1 MKTISSMLVLG
12 ASMAMANADKTSA
25 PHLTGSAQFS
35 DGTQT
40 YDLQRDAEGLDASG
54 GAEVDCVT
62 AVEFGTAGQYYG
74 SAELTGSGDAKP
86 SILGDYRKGTTLA
99 FWCGLKKDGATLEIV
114 TAGSTTQPVA
124 SGTSTRVLVR
134 FDGTNDCLAQAGTL
148 TTSMESDPA
157 SSNSKLKFY
166 RPQVKSTVSYGCIHA
181 HDFEPPKVSALL
193 GLKGKG
199 DAHSK
204 GVITQTAGSV
214 AQETAQESLVRT
226 GDTTFEKSWV
236 AEFDLGAAE
245 PHSYYYDNLDGCTS
259 DLCFGKLTVKS
270 DENTK
275 YDIATALSAD
285 VWVSDDQ
292 VTYYD
297 LKGSSGR
304 NKCADVTYTSTAPT
318 TQAAVCAMTKSSA
331 KGEHKGT
338 GESEAR
344 NQGLLMPL
352 ECPFADT
359 VTASKESDV
368 DACLAAGDTAVVNTC
383 ADRDTYGTPG
393 AATYNQE
400 DTIPLKNGFSI
411 KLQFPDAQKT
421 RYMVETLKI
430 TEPVPQVFHEGTQVL
445 TWNLVTTGDSA
456 EATNLFV
463 ERGDFNKPVTLTGN
477 SISQFTAPLSVAS
490 VDLKGYVFTSCSS
503 ELITLATVTLPTSK
517 FDSAKSGNFTV
528 FGSDECDG
536 RFTFNPV
543 DSAVNLTFANVYAG
557 GNSLG
562 KVSFCKEGDT
572 PSDCKNDANRSKQTT
587 PDTRQAIIENVCEG
601 VENGHVG
608 GLVRFEK
615 EGTTSYDFAPIIC
628 AGPCTKSDLD
638 DFTLDWSVTLT
649 AGVNSGDNAF
659 SATQAGVTFADA
671 KGNREGLIK
680 QNFLVAQSSNVGCAA
695 DGTLIGSV
703 PSGKCSLS
711 GDNNIAQATD
721 IQNLF
726 NDCNEND
733 ADGTVK
739 LVQTLK
745 VEYKGTSDDLYFCNS
760 KDLSISIDSMTG
772 QTTSSIG
779 ILVSEEQDAA
789 KSISVSFD
797 TIQYEACDG
806 TDAGKHKLVAT
817 INVDDSELP
826 ADSYDF
832 EQTSSDILFDGALAL
847 ASDLITFQTACRQVC
862 GIYGSTIS
870 SENVLAGTVTETTD
884 GEKEL
889 AQISFSV
896 STQVLGDPCGEGA
909 AVERGDVTLDIYAV
923 DDEVDCF
930 AAAED
935 AARAQDDKLCANLTL
950 SDFGNSGFKVTQEL
964 LQRVPSDQINAD
976 LSFKQG
982 AVIKVVD
989 HKFFAHNRSLGSGDA
1004 THTSSQTLDL
1014 AADDAFTTYKLTVYW
1029 EQILASAGG
1038 RRLLRSEHVFGAGEH
1053 KSVRSLVILPASAQI
1068 EDAAESLNT
1077 ASGDVSANDGSSV
1090 EESSDAKK
1098 DEGLPGGA
1106 IVGIIVG
1113 SAAALIGIGYAYVK
1127 VRDGRRES
1135 LGGSPRYSA
1144 VRRSERFSTMN
1155 F

>member
-40 YDLQRDAEGLDASG
+40 YDLQRVAEGLDASG

-62 AVEFGTAGQYYG
+62 AVEFGTAGHYYG
-74 SAELTGSGDAKP
+74 SAEVTGSDDAKP

-99 FWCGLKKDGATLEIV
+99 FWCGLKKDGSALEIV
-114 TAGSTTQPVA
+114 TAGSTTQPVS

-166 RPQVKSTVSYGCIHA
+166 RPQVKSTVSYVHDGQQCIHA
-181 HDFEPPKVSALL
+181 HDFEPPKVSAKL
-193 GLKGKG
+193 GLKGKD
-199 DAHSK
+199 DAYSK
-204 GVITQTAGSV
+204 GVITQIADSV
-214 AQETAQESLVRT
+214 AQETAQVSLVRT
-226 GDTTFEKSWV
+226 GATTFEKSWV

-245 PHSYYYDNLDGCTS
+245 PHSYYYENLDGCTS

-270 DENTK
+270 DKAPK

-304 NKCADVTYTSTAPT
+304 DKCAEVTYTSTAPT
-318 TQAAVCAMTKSSA
+318 TQAAVCAMTKTSA
-331 KGEHKGT
+331 KGAHLG
-338 GESEAR
+338 R

-359 VTASKESDV
+359 ISASKESDV
-368 DACLAAGDTAVVNTC
+368 DDCLAEGATPVVNTC
-383 ADRDTYGTPG
+383 ADRDGDDTSGKDL
-393 AATYNQE
+393 YNQE
-400 DTIPLKNGFSI
+400 DTITLKNGFSI
-411 KLQFPDAQKT
+411 KLQFPDDPKT
-421 RYMVETLKI
+421 RYMQETLNI
-430 TEPVPQVFHEGTQVL
+430 SEPVTQVYHEGTQVL
-445 TWNLVTTGDSA
+445 TWNLVTTGDSKG
-456 EATNLFV
+456 ATNLFV
-463 ERGDFNKPVTLTGN
+463 ERGDFKKSVTLTGN

-503 ELITLATVTLPTSK
+503 ELITLATVSLPTSK
-517 FDSAKSGNFTV
+517 FDSKPSGDFTV
-528 FGSDECDG
+528 TDGDVCDG

-543 DSAVNLTFANVYAG
+543 DSAVTLTFANVYAG

-572 PSDCKNDANRSKQTT
+572 PSDCKNDADRSKETT
-587 PDTRQAIIENVCEG
+587 SNTREAIIENVCEG
-601 VENGHVG
+601 VAAGHVG

-615 EGTTSYDFAPIIC
+615 VGTTSYDFAPIIC
-628 AGPCTKSDLD
+628 AGPCTVSSLD

-649 AGVNSGDNAF
+649 AGVNAGDNAF
-659 SATQAGVTFADA
+659 SATQAGVTDDTFEDS
-671 KGNREGLIK
+671 KGTREGLIK
-680 QNFLVAQSSNVGCAA
+680 ENFLVAQSSNVGCAA

-711 GDNNIAQATD
+711 GDNGIQQATD
-721 IQNLF
+721 IQTLF
-726 NDCNEND
+726 NDCNDND

-779 ILVSEEQDAA
+779 VLVSEEQDAA
-789 KSISVSFD
+789 KSLSVSFD

-806 TDAGKHKLVAT
+806 ANAGKHKLVAT

-826 ADSYDF
+826 ADSYEF
-832 EQTSSDILFDGALAL
+832 TQTSSDILFGGTLAL

-870 SENVLAGTVTETTD
+870 SENVLAGTVTETTA
-884 GEKEL
+884 GEDNL

-896 STQVLGDPCGEGA
+896 STQVLGDPCSEGA
-909 AVERGDVTLDIYAV
+909 AVERGDVTLDLYAV
-923 DDEVDCF
+923 DDEANCF

-935 AARAQDDKLCANLTL
+935 AARAQDDKICANLTL
-950 SDFGNSGFKVTQEL
+950 TDFGDSGFKVTQEL

-976 LSFKQG
+976 LSFKEG

-989 HKFFAHNRSLGSGDA
+989 HQFFVHDSSLGSGDA
-1004 THTSSQTLDL
+1004 THTSTTALDL

-1029 EQILASAGG
+1029 EQILASTGG

-1053 KSVRSLVILPASAQI
+1053 KSLGSLVVLPASAQI
-1068 EDAAESLNT
+1068 EDAAESLD
-1077 ASGDVSANDGSSV
+1077 AKSEESEESEESEDSE
-1090 EESSDAKK
+1090 EESS
-1098 DEGLPGGA
+1098 GLSGGA
-1106 IVGIIVG
+1106 IAGIIAGGVVVAG
-1113 SAAALIGIGYAYVK
+1113 GIAYAAMQAQG
-1127 VRDGRRES
+1127 GRRVQRPS
-1135 LGGSPRYSA
+1135 KAGYSV